1 MDGTGNTDDTIKE
14 ASQCFVCDAEIQGR
28 FYALATCRTQ
38 HSNSRVIE
46 KLGELVGERYMVV
59 ISEDDV
65 ICRSCAIRINHLDRL
80 EMEMRNIR
88 DHVLRFLEKKY
99 SLEDGELRGGGD
111 KPKSCQP
118 PQITKSST
126 KDMVNYCSKQ
136 NKVDLET
143 EERKNSIYSE
153 DTMIQKNS
161 HSWLQCDKCKY
172 TTHLNSFIMSHLRD
186 HTKQREFCDKCGLY
200 ISENQRENI
209 RHSCTKT
216 NKSGNK
222 ENEKDNSDKNN
233 SMKTFLLENT
243 LPTLP
248 LIQTTQPPLIDLSS
262 SDPLY
267 ISSILPGNN
276 SSEQSM
282 SISQSVNIDISRNMK
297 RSLESNPVQEIEM
310 KSKKQVLTLTDDGS
324 MELSYGSI
332 MLEGDIN

>member
-1 MDGTGNTDDTIKE
+1 
-14 ASQCFVCDAEIQGR
+14 
-28 FYALATCRTQ
+28 
-38 HSNSRVIE
+38 
-46 KLGELVGERYMVV
+46 MVV

-65 ICRSCAIRINHLDRL
+65 ICRSCAILINHLDRL

-88 DHVLRFLEKKY
+88 DHVLQFLEEKY

-153 DTMIQKNS
+153 DTKIQKNS

-172 TTHLNSFIMSHLRD
+172 TTHPNSFKMCHLRD

-200 ISENQRENI
+200 ISENQREDI

-216 NKSGNK
+216 NKSENK
-222 ENEKDNSDKNN
+222 ENEKGW
-233 SMKTFLLENT
+233 
-243 LPTLP
+243 
-248 LIQTTQPPLIDLSS
+248 I
-262 SDPLY
+262 
-267 ISSILPGNN
+267 
-276 SSEQSM
+276 
-282 SISQSVNIDISRNMK
+282 
-297 RSLESNPVQEIEM
+297 
-310 KSKKQVLTLTDDGS
+310 
-324 MELSYGSI
+324 
-332 MLEGDIN
+332 

>member
-143 EERKNSIYSE
+143 EERKN
-153 DTMIQKNS
+153 N
-161 HSWLQCDKCKY
+161 
-172 TTHLNSFIMSHLRD
+172 
-186 HTKQREFCDKCGLY
+186 
-200 ISENQRENI
+200 
-209 RHSCTKT
+209 
-216 NKSGNK
+216 
-222 ENEKDNSDKNN
+222 NSDKNN